1 MRVVVDSR
9 EHWTQGGKDQHIS
22 SYFNKHGIEWEVKK
36 LDCGDYMIPDGK
48 ISIDRKQNLQ
58 ELATNFLNRADR
70 ARFMNEIRRARQN
83 GIKLI
88 ILCEH
93 GGKIKSY
100 EDVRNWQSK
109 YSKVT
114 GKALA
119 DAIFRLYV
127 GYGVPV
133 LFCDKRNT
141 AKKIIEILNNGG
153 AYDDTGT
160 A

>member
-1 MRVVVDSR
+1 MKIIVDSR
-9 EHWTQGGKDQHIS
+9 EKWTQSGRDQHIS
-22 SYFNKHGIEWEVKK
+22 GYFQKNGIEWEVKK
-36 LDCGDYMIPDGK
+36 LDCGDYMEPGGK
-48 ISIDRKQNLQ
+48 ISVDRKKNLD
-58 ELATNFLNRADR
+58 ELAINFLNKTDR
-70 ARFMNEIRRARQN
+70 MRFMNEIRRARQS
-83 GIKLI
+83 GIKLV

-127 GYGVPV
+127 SYGVQV
-133 LFCDKRNT
+133 LFCDKRHTGQRIVEMLSDVN
-141 AKKIIEILNNGG
+141 ERNGV
-153 AYDDTGT
+153 ALD
-160 A
+160 